1 MKLFILI
8 FSVLAIIFALG
19 AIAYVIVDVILD
31 AVRKKEQPQS
41 TIVELPPE
49 PTPPEEPPV
58 QAMPEPL
65 ESVKAEEV
73 DQLIS
78 DDLAMSSVLYEE
90 WGENTGK
97 RTYVNIGVID
107 RVFEAGDVVD
117 INTLKEKKLI
127 PKDVKRV
134 KILADGIL
142 SKPLTVKSTSFSVQ
156 AIKMIEL
163 TGGTVIILRAK
174 K

>member
-1 MKLFILI
+1 MKLFVFI
-8 FSVLAIIFALG
+8 FSVLAMIFALG
-19 AIAYVIVDVILD
+19 AIAYVIVDAVLD
-31 AVRKKEQPQS
+31 ALRKKEQPQP
-41 TIVELPPE
+41 TVVELPPE
-49 PTPPEEPPV
+49 PIPPVEEPAPT
-58 QAMPEPL
+58 MPEPL

-73 DQLIS
+73 DTLLS
-78 DDLAMSSVLYEE
+78 DELAMSGVLYEE

-107 RVFEAGDVVD
+107 RVFEAGDLVD

-127 PKDVKRV
+127 PKDIKRV
-134 KILADGIL
+134 KILADGVL